1 MARRPPLEIRW
12 STRDPGTLAARLGLF
27 GLAVAAD
34 GRISFPSATI
44 RLTSDPGRDDRLH
57 VSDEPRQA
65 LPGDPRPSDGA
76 DVLAVGWATVDR
88 DRVVAAAGAVGP
100 AAAQALAADPH
111 LGAFVVRVGL
121 TVPARLVIE
130 PDREG
135 RLAATLARLG
145 EGPVAIYL
153 STGPG
158 GLAAFVAG
166 VRVRGAEV
174 SATRPGPLGS
184 SVVLLGGPIWG
195 PHLVVVEAAAP
206 A

>member
-1 MARRPPLEIRW
+1 MARRQPLEIRW
-12 STRDPGTLAARLGLF
+12 STRDPDILAARLGLF
-27 GLAVAAD
+27 GMAVGAD
-34 GRISFPSATI
+34 GRISFPSASI

-57 VSDEPRQA
+57 VSDPPRQA
-65 LPGDPRPSDGA
+65 LPGDPRLSDGA
-76 DVLAVGWATVDR
+76 DVLALGWATVDR
-88 DRVVAAAGAVGP
+88 DRVIAAAGAIEP
-100 AAAQALAADPH
+100 APAEALAGDPH
-111 LGAFVVRVGL
+111 LGAFVVRLGL

-158 GLAAFVAG
+158 GLQAYVAG
-166 VRVRGAEV
+166 VRARGAEV
-174 SATRPGPLGS
+174 SAARPGPLGP

-195 PHLVVVEAAAP
+195 PHLLVVEAGPP